1 MLAWQKWG
9 EGAKWNARQVTQR
22 TQPFSL
28 AGGGTKMIPIAR
40 PRMVAHGDSIYYIFR
55 DAERGSRVSLAYTDA
70 GPSGEWKVADLTDFA
85 VDAWEP
91 SLDSELWKSSRRLHV
106 FVQPSLQGDG
116 ERMVDSPEQP
126 VYVLEV
132 TK

>member
-1 MLAWQKWG
+1 MPQYRIVWNDG
-9 EGAKWNARQVTQR
+9 SKWNARQVTQR
-22 TQPFSL
+22 TLPFSL

-55 DAERGSRVSLAYTDA
+55 DVERGSRVSLAYTDA

-91 SLDSELWKSSRRLHV
+91 SLDSSCGKAHAVCTYSCSRRCRATV
-106 FVQPSLQGDG
+106 NAWSIRPISL
-116 ERMVDSPEQP
+116 STC
-126 VYVLEV
+126 L
-132 TK
+132 K